1 MADINNGNKTFR
13 RNHLAGKNNFR
24 NKDRFSTKSLDNQ
37 NHSGSSII
45 NFNQNPINKPA
56 VPSARGNAVIFDT
69 NALIYNPQS
78 IKVIIEAGN
87 TVIIPSQVLYELDNL
102 KNNFSIGYDV
112 REAIRMI
119 KFYREQ
125 KKSKIRIHVGLKF
138 SGRLKNLEK
147 NHPDY
152 IILGQVNSFFSNNKK
167 RYTHIKFITH
177 DTLLRVLAED
187 VLTGVMVEEYKRD
200 KTKENELRT
209 PVQSINILVEEIK
222 DQGEI
227 KIIPLSNHK
236 DRMAI
241 PLNSGV
247 ICNYKG
253 QEYCVAIRKEKYFE
267 IVPEGI
273 SAYNIGPY
281 DINGDDTK
289 STFQNKDNWAQAIA
303 FKQLLDPDIKCVFL
317 QGKTGSGK
325 TLIALAAALAQ
336 PLLYKQTIVTRL
348 AVALSDDDKMG
359 FLPGDIKAKMDPWLK
374 PIWINLEFLGE
385 HEPKSY
391 KSSSQNKTN
400 KNKKNGKKESDE
412 NTENDDEKKP
422 LTKVQDKI
430 NKQKIVIEPLDY
442 IRGQSIAKRFI
453 IVDEAQNLTPHQIKT
468 IITRVGKGTKIVFTG
483 DLGQIDIK
491 NLDLTTSG
499 LSYAMTR
506 MIGQKII
513 AVTSLP
519 DVVRSELAALAEEL
533 L

>member
-1 MADINNGNKTFR
+1 MGDLNNGNKTFR
-13 RNHLAGKNNFR
+13 KNNILT
-24 NKDRFSTKSLDNQ
+24 NKNFGRKEKYSGINNQ
-37 NHSGSSII
+37 NPGNGSII
-45 NFNQNPINKPA
+45 NFNQNEINKP
-56 VPSARGNAVIFDT
+56 VVNRARGNAVFFDT

-78 IKVIIEAGN
+78 IKVIIEGGN
-87 TVIIPSQVLYELDNL
+87 TVIIPSQVIFELDNL
-102 KNNFSIGYDV
+102 KNNFGIGFDV

-119 KFYREQ
+119 KYYRAQ
-125 KKSKIRIHVGLKF
+125 KNKKIRIHVGVKF
-138 SGRLKNLEK
+138 TGRLKNLQK
-147 NHPDY
+147 SHPDY
-152 IILGQVNSFFSNNKK
+152 IILGQVNSFCANNKK
-167 RYTHIKFITH
+167 RYAHIKFITH

-209 PVQSINILVEEIK
+209 PVQRINILTEEIK
-222 DQGEI
+222 DQGGI
-227 KIIPLSNHK
+227 KILPLGTHK
-236 DRMAI
+236 ERMAI

-253 QEYCVAIRKEKYFE
+253 NDHCVAIRKEKYFE
-267 IVPEGI
+267 IIPEGI

-281 DINGDDTK
+281 DINGDDEKTN
-289 STFQNKDNWAQAIA
+289 FQNKDNWAQAIA
-303 FKQLLDPDIKCVFL
+303 FKQLLDPTINCVFL

-325 TLIALAAALAQ
+325 TLIALAAALEQ
-336 PLLYKQTIVTRL
+336 RQNYKQIIVTRL
-348 AVALSDDDKMG
+348 AVPLANNDTMG
-359 FLPGDIKAKMDPWLK
+359 FLPGDVKAKMDPWLK

-391 KSSSQNKTN
+391 KQTTT
-400 KNKKNGKKESDE
+400 KKPKKQQTEESE
-412 NTENDDEKKP
+412 EKKP
-422 LTKVQDKI
+422 LTKVQDMLNKDKI
-430 NKQKIVIEPLDY
+430 ALESLDY
-442 IRGQSIAKRFI
+442 IRGQSIPKRFI

-491 NLDLTTSG
+491 NLDLTSSG

-506 MIGQKII
+506 MVGQKII

-519 DVVRSELAALAEEL
+519 DVVRSELAGLAEDL